1 MMGCATFFVSLLAR
15 NKNENKQRN
24 KTLAVEKSINLL
36 IIHQSEEEAERIL
49 SLLRNYQMAVRP
61 TRCTNE
67 EDLIGILERKPL
79 DLVLCQQLQN
89 DLPCQTVVD
98 HIKRMGIDLPVI
110 ALLKEFDPDLIQ
122 EAIEVGASSY
132 CTPKLP
138 EHMRHVIHRDVSALR
153 DRRRNVKLKLELR
166 NTEKRCDSLL
176 DSSKQAIAYIHD
188 GMHVYSNQS
197 YQELFEYDDFEE
209 LEVTPFLNMVAKS
222 DIDRAKKVLRD
233 INKNIMPE
241 DDLEFKL
248 VTSDGE
254 QFDGLVSVSK
264 ATINGEQC
272 AQFIINMPATDPQ
285 VEKELFEI
293 KNKDLLTKFYNRTYF
308 NELMGEALSKA
319 KDKPGDSLL
328 MVGIDEANR
337 HEKELGIGNLD
348 LFIVSMAEFLES
360 KLGKDV
366 VYCRYS
372 DTTFILKIKT
382 SIENAE
388 KVAEKIRALIS
399 DQIFSAGDTSVNCTV
414 SISVTQLTPQC
425 ESASEVTKTLTEN
438 LDALMEGGGNNIKVF
453 DPAEEEKQ
461 ARAASKAWIDRITD
475 GLEKDKFVLHFQPI
489 VNIDGEEKEHYEV
502 LIRLKAEDD
511 QLIYPQQFIPVANKY
526 GFIADID
533 KWVINKAL
541 QAIKNSTN
549 PVMLFVKV
557 SHQTVTDA
565 AFPNWLAEQLKA
577 AGVSGDKLA
586 FEIRESE
593 LVTYAAKMKPIV
605 KSIKATHCKI
615 VVEKFGSGL
624 NSFSILKHFPVD
636 LLKVDSSFMQDLGNN
651 EENQEKVKSIVD
663 KAHNQ
668 GKQVICEFIEDA
680 STMSIM
686 WKMSVNFVQG
696 NFIAEPSENMEQVE

>member
-1 MMGCATFFVSLLAR
+1 MAA
-15 NKNENKQRN
+15 
-24 KTLAVEKSINLL
+24 EKSINLL

-49 SLLRNYQMAVRP
+49 SLLRNYQIAVRP

-67 EDLIGILERKPL
+67 EDLVGILERKPL

-98 HIKRMGIDLPVI
+98 HIKRMGVDLPVI
-110 ALLKEFDPDLIQ
+110 ALLDDFDTDLIT
-122 EAIEVGASSY
+122 EAIEAGASSY
-132 CTPKLP
+132 CTSKLP
-138 EHMRHVIHRDVSALR
+138 EHMKHVILRDVTALH
-153 DRRRNVKLKLELR
+153 DRRHNVVLSLELK
-166 NTEKRCDSLL
+166 NTEKRCNLLL

-197 YQELFEYDDFEE
+197 YQELFKYDDFEE
-209 LEVTPFLNMVAKS
+209 LEVTPFLNMIAKE
-222 DIDRAKKVLRD
+222 DIDRAKQTLRD

-248 VTSDGE
+248 VTSTGE
-254 QFDGLVSVSK
+254 KFDGIVNVSK
-264 ATINGEQC
+264 ATINGEKC
-272 AQFIINMPATDPQ
+272 TQFIINIPSVDPE

-293 KNKDLLTKFYNRTYF
+293 RNKDLLTKFYNRTYF
-308 NELMGEALSKA
+308 HQLLSESVDAAKNKA
-319 KDKPGDSLL
+319 GDSLL
-328 MVGIDEANR
+328 MVGIDEADR
-337 HEKELGIGNLD
+337 HEKELGIGSLD
-348 LFIVSMAEFLES
+348 LFIVSIAEFLES

-366 VYCRYS
+366 VYCRYA
-372 DTTFILKIKT
+372 DTTFILKLKT

-388 KVAEKIRALIS
+388 KVAEKLRRMIS
-399 DQIFSAGDTSVNCTV
+399 DQIFSAGNTSVNCTA
-414 SISVTQLTPQC
+414 SISVTQLTPQS
-425 ESASEVTKTLTEN
+425 ESDAEVIKTLSEN
-438 LDALMEGGGNNIKVF
+438 LNALFEDGGNQVKIF

-475 GLEKDKFVLHFQPI
+475 GLENDKFVIHYQPV
-489 VNIDGEEKEHYEV
+489 VNIDGDEREHYEV
-502 LIRLKAEDD
+502 LIRLKAEED
-511 QLIYPQQFIPVANKY
+511 QLIYPQQFIPVATKY
-526 GFIADID
+526 GFITEID
-533 KWVINKAL
+533 HWVVNKAL
-541 QAIKNSTN
+541 QSIKESDNE
-549 PVMLFVKV
+549 VMLFVKL
-557 SHQTVTDA
+557 SHQTLTDA
-565 AFPNWLAEQLKA
+565 TFPNWLADQFKRT
-577 AGVSGDKLA
+577 GVSGDKLA

-593 LVTYAAKMKPIV
+593 LVTYAAQMKPII

-636 LLKVDSSFMQDLGNN
+636 LLKVDSSFMEDLGNN

-696 NFIAEPSENMEQVE
+696 NFIAEPSEHMEQVE